1 MYNATYSYYIG
12 VYLRQLIYCAFL
24 LSVIF
29 AAEPIA
35 PIPSHINVDK
45 DKASLGKELFFD
57 TILSKDDSIS
67 CHSCHLLD
75 QGGDDN
81 LQFSVGINGQVGN
94 INAPTVFN
102 SVFNF
107 VQFWNGRAKNL
118 QEQAL
123 GPITNHI
130 EMGHTFKELIPKMEH
145 THYKNKFAS
154 IYPDGI
160 TANNIADA
168 IAEFEKTLITPN
180 APFDRYLM
188 GDNNAITKEQKE
200 GYDVFKNQGCIACH
214 HGINVG
220 GNLYAKFGVI
230 SQLKSDSKGRFEVTQ
245 NEMDKY
251 YFKVPTLR
259 NIELTAPYLH
269 DGRIDELESVVKF
282 MAHYQL
288 GKSLSEEEVQK
299 IVSFLKSLTGKR
311 NSYE

>member
-1 MYNATYSYYIG
+1 MKPI
-12 VYLRQLIYCAFL
+12 IYCVLL
-24 LSVIF
+24 LSFLF
-29 AAEPIA
+29 ATEPIT
-35 PIPSHINVDK
+35 PIPIKMDIDK
-45 DKASLGKELFFD
+45 KKASLGKELFFD
-57 TILSKDDSIS
+57 TILSKDNSIS

-81 LQFSVGINGQVGN
+81 LQFSVGINGQMGN
-94 INAPTVFN
+94 INAPTVLN
-102 SVFNF
+102 AVFNF
-107 VQFWNGRAKNL
+107 VQFWDGRAKNL

-130 EMGHTFKELIPKMEH
+130 EMGHNFNELIPKMEK
-145 THYKNKFAS
+145 THYKNKFDEL
-154 IYPDGI
+154 YQDGI
-160 TANNIADA
+160 TPQNITDA
-168 IAEFEKTLITPN
+168 IAEFEKTLTTPN
-180 APFDRYLM
+180 SPFDRYLM
-188 GDNNAITKEQKE
+188 GDNNAITKDQKE
-200 GYDVFKNQGCIACH
+200 GYELFKNQGCIACH

-269 DGRIDELESVVKF
+269 DGRIDELDSVVKF

-288 GKSLSEEEVQK
+288 GKSLSEDEVYK
-299 IVSFLKSLTGKR
+299 IVAFLKSLTGKT
-311 NSYE
+311 NNYE